1 MNAETKSK
9 PRKRW
14 KLPATLGAAGV
25 VVAGAGWFG
34 LQQSG
39 VFGDSDAYV
48 SRPVTAAA
56 PASVSITDGAANI
69 RPGTPLILTAPA
81 GETIGSVT
89 VSDSTAHVVSGTIS
103 PDGRTWT
110 SQGPMRV
117 NDTYHV
123 TAETGSARDN
133 GVNLQHE
140 TFSTAMEPNSVH
152 YTNVYPAEGS
162 KDGVAQPV
170 VIEFAQPITDRAA
183 VERALSV
190 TSDPPQAGSW
200 GWLSPQRVDFRPQSY
215 WKPGTKVNVQ
225 VALDGV
231 DIGGGQFATEDKKI
245 DFTIGRDQET
255 VVSTET
261 HHATVYRDGESV
273 RTFAVSTGQ
282 PGLDTWGGQFA
293 VIDKASDVEM
303 RGANYDVPDVKW
315 AVHFTDTG
323 TYVHS
328 APWSEGAQGS
338 YNVSHGCV
346 GTNPTDAEWFFD
358 NTLPGDVIKIIG
370 SPRTGALGNG
380 FNDFQLSWSAWQAKS
395 AL

>member
-1 MNAETKSK
+1 M
-9 PRKRW
+9 
-14 KLPATLGAAGV
+14 TLGAAGV

-34 LQQSG
+34 LQKSG
-39 VFGDSDAYV
+39 AIGSDVFVPA
-48 SRPVTAAA
+48 PVTAAA
-56 PASVSITDGAANI
+56 PAKVSIADGASNI
-69 RPGTPLILTAPA
+69 RPDTPLILTAPA

-89 VSDSTAHVVSGTIS
+89 VADATAHAVSGTIS

-110 SQGPMRV
+110 SKGPLRV
-117 NDTYHV
+117 GDTYQV
-123 TAETGSARDN
+123 TAETGEPSRN

-140 TFSTAMEPNSVH
+140 TFSTAQEPNSVH
-152 YTNVYPAEGS
+152 YTNVYPADGS

-170 VIEFAQPITDRAA
+170 VIEFAQPISNRAA

-190 TSDPPQAGSW
+190 TTDPPQAGSW
-200 GWLSPQRVDFRPQSY
+200 GWLSAQRVDFRPQSF
-215 WKPGTKVNVQ
+215 WKPGTKIDVK
-225 VALDGV
+225 VAMDGV

-261 HHATVYRDGESV
+261 HHATVYRDGQQV
-273 RTFAVSTGQ
+273 HTFAVSTGQ
-282 PGLDTWGGQFA
+282 PGLDTWGGTFA

-303 RGANYDVPDVKW
+303 RGADYDVPDVKW

-380 FNDFQLSWSAWQAKS
+380 FNDFNVSWQNWQAKS